1 MKKTAGFLILIF
13 FLLFHTTI
21 IFAKENEQN
30 WNKLNELAEQV
41 LQLGKQRKYE
51 EARQIIANFS
61 TDFLKLLPE
70 QKLTLTQIKTVI
82 TAYEQADEA
91 LTSVKMSD
99 EERQNKLLQFRLTV
113 NAVTNKHHPMWLD
126 AKNLVLEPLTKAIQ
140 AIRKNEPHQFQMHVN
155 EFLTNYEII
164 RPSLIISLPEQE
176 YERYNS
182 YVKYIEN
189 NRHNID
195 QNQIIMIQNEFNS
208 LFENMKFSNAEP
220 ELIGLMYIIGG
231 IISITLIYVGWRKY
245 KGEKHKKQMKDLD

>member
-1 MKKTAGFLILIF
+1 MKKTASFLFLIF
-13 FLLFHTTI
+13 FLLHATI

-41 LQLGKQRKYE
+41 LQLGKQKKYE
-51 EARQIIANFS
+51 EARQIIGNFS
-61 TDFLKLLPE
+61 TDFLKHLPE
-70 QKLTLTQIKTVI
+70 QKLTLTEIKTVI

-99 EERQNKLLQFRLTV
+99 EERLNKLLQFRLTV

-126 AKNLVLEPLTKAIQ
+126 AKNLVLEPLQKAIQ
-140 AIRKNEPHQFQMHVN
+140 AMRENESHQFQMHVN
-155 EFLTNYEII
+155 DFLTNYEII
-164 RPSLIISLPEQE
+164 RPSLIISLPEHE
-176 YERYNS
+176 FERYNS

-195 QNQIIMIQNEFNS
+195 QNQFIMIQNEFKS
-208 LFENMKFSNAEP
+208 LFENPKFSNAEP

-231 IISITLIYVGWRKY
+231 IIAITLIYVGWRKY
-245 KGEKHKKQMKDLD
+245 KGEKQKKQMKDHD